1 MEKEK
6 KGNGSCVGETPN
18 RGLLRGGATAAQY
31 FFSLLLYSQKMD
43 EQKKRK
49 KIGAAEGIRETKEE
63 RVRTNTVLAHS
74 KPLGVKERVRIA
86 HARMNISASDHIC
99 V

>member
-6 KGNGSCVGETPN
+6 KGNGACVGETPN
-18 RGLLRGGATAAQY
+18 RGLLRGGATAAQ
-31 FFSLLLYSQKMD
+31 MD

-74 KPLGVKERVRIA
+74 KPLGVKERVRSA